1 MYGISR
7 LLKTTITG
15 DTQIQI
21 TGLPLCELGK
31 IVLMTGL
38 EAHGT
43 REERTSVEEGWW
55 GDGKGGG
62 VSLSLSRSV
71 SRALSLVLFCGVQ
84 AVAAA
89 PVRSALCA
97 SLNDME

>member
-38 EAHGT
+38 EAHGM
-43 REERTSVEEGWW
+43 REERTRAEGGWW
-55 GDGKGGG
+55 GGGKGGG
-62 VSLSLSRSV
+62 VSHSLSLP
-71 SRALSLVLFCGVQ
+71 LSHSLALFCGVQ

-89 PVRSALCA
+89 PVRAALCA